1 MVSDDKVNI
10 LLVDDQPAKLLS
22 YETIL
27 AGLGETLI
35 KASSAREAL
44 EQLLKQ
50 DIAVILVDVCMPEFD
65 GFQLAAMIREHPRF
79 QRTAIIFIS
88 AIHLTDVDR
97 LRAYEMGAV
106 DYVPVPVIPEVLR
119 AKVKI
124 FAELYRKT
132 RQLEQLNRELERRVA
147 ERTAELEAS
156 TARLVQSEQRRSLAL
171 AAGQMGSWDWDP
183 VAGDFAWD
191 DGQYRIFGVDPQKFA
206 VTVDNIRSL
215 IHPEDWK
222 HLQNAIKPSA
232 QSGPALQTEFRVCRP
247 SGQMRWCVGTA
258 VASLDATDHVVRIS
272 GVTVDITDRKEAE
285 ERQAL
290 LAREVDHRARNAL
303 ALVQSI
309 VRLTRA
315 DTIKSYIAAVEGRI
329 GALSRAHTLLAQSRW
344 NGADLRKLADEELAP
359 YRTGDTDKI
368 VVNGPDLSLEP
379 RAAQTLALALHE
391 LSTNAAKYGALSVL
405 AGRVQLTWELKPERL
420 LLRWAESGGPPV
432 VAPASPGFGIRVIGA
447 SVERQLE
454 GEAQFDWNPE
464 GLHCTLSV
472 PRGDKIGAFAQD
484 GQGWRTNGEDK
495 PALPVQLTTGNRVL
509 LVEDEILVAM
519 MMRDIL
525 TELGF
530 TVIGPFARVSEA
542 MIAAVH
548 DDIDAGIIDVNLGG
562 EFVYPVADVLVARK
576 IPFVFIT
583 GYGVESIDGRF
594 GQVPII
600 KKPVQRQALQKIFL
614 PASCEEP
621 ARFPKGRHGA
631 ERDGFGRATSADHP
645 LNKAGIA

>member
-1 MVSDDKVNI
+1 MAADDKVNI

-27 AGLGETLI
+27 GDLGENLV
-35 KASSAREAL
+35 KAASAREAL
-44 EQLLKQ
+44 EHLLKQ
-50 DIAVILVDVCMPEFD
+50 EIAVILVDVCMPELD

-79 QRTAIIFIS
+79 QHTAIIFIS

-119 AKVKI
+119 AKVRI

-132 RQLEQLNRELERRVA
+132 HQLERLNHELERRVA
-147 ERTAELEAS
+147 ERTAEVEAS
-156 TARLVQSEQRRSLAL
+156 SARLVQSEQRRSLAL
-171 AAGQMGSWDWDP
+171 AAGQMGSWEWDP
-183 VAGDFAWD
+183 VNGDFTWD
-191 DGQYRIFGVDPQKFA
+191 DGQYRIFGVDPDRFD
-206 VTVDNIRSL
+206 VTIENIKAL

-222 HLQNAIKPSA
+222 HLQNAIKPVTQETPSFQA
-232 QSGPALQTEFRVCRP
+232 EFRVVRP
-247 SGQMRWCVGTA
+247 NAEIRWCIGTA
-258 VASLDATDHVVRIS
+258 VASVDATDHIVRIS

-315 DTIKSYIAAVEGRI
+315 DTIKSYIAAVDGRI

-344 NGADLRKLADEELAP
+344 QGADLARLADEELAP
-359 YRTGDTDKI
+359 YRMADADR
-368 VVNGPDLSLEP
+368 VSASGPDVSLEP
-379 RAAQTLALALHE
+379 RTAQTLALALHE
-391 LSTNAAKYGALSVL
+391 LSTNAAKYGALS
-405 AGRVQLTWELKPERL
+405 AISGRVKLTWDLQPDQL
-420 LLRWAESGGPPV
+420 VLHWVESGGPSTQP
-432 VAPASPGFGIRVIGA
+432 PASPGFGIRVISA

-454 GEAQFDWNPE
+454 GEARFEWRPE
-464 GLHCTLSV
+464 GLHCSLAV
-472 PRGDKIGAFAQD
+472 PCGDQIEPMTRIAGSHRKTD
-484 GQGWRTNGEDK
+484 EDR
-495 PALPVQLTTGNRVL
+495 PALPIKLETGNRLL
-509 LVEDEILVAM
+509 LVEDEVLVAM

-530 TVIGPFARVSEA
+530 SVVGPFSRLAEA
-542 MIAAVH
+542 MVAAVH
-548 DDIDAGIIDVNLGG
+548 DEIDAGIIDVNLGG

-576 IPFVFIT
+576 VPFVFVT

-594 GQVPII
+594 CDVPII
-600 KKPVQRQALQKIFL
+600 KKPVQRQLLQKIFVPADRDAPAKL
-614 PASCEEP
+614 PN
-621 ARFPKGRHGA
+621 RRLGNGLR
-631 ERDGFGRATSADHP
+631 RAVSVGQP
-645 LNKAGIA
+645 